1 MARVRKH
8 GKKGIK
14 LSKGDYFFILL
25 LITGVICST
34 VLIHASKVV
43 DVAAYYIKMDEV
55 VESKD
60 FLDRKTEYV
69 KSEDGKSTLKDFY
82 KIDDD
87 TLYSDSIAFVI
98 NYIDGM
104 TAKVYSR
111 RLCIFYL
118 LSTVT
123 ILFSIY
129 LILNRK
135 KYLLLFFG
143 EITGIIV
150 ITCIGKSTIFAL
162 SFVYLPVLG
171 LLYYLYNL
179 KRNAS

>member
-1 MARVRKH
+1 M
-8 GKKGIK
+8 
-14 LSKGDYFFILL
+14 
-25 LITGVICST
+25 
-34 VLIHASKVV
+34 
-43 DVAAYYIKMDEV
+43 
-55 VESKD
+55 
-60 FLDRKTEYV
+60 
-69 KSEDGKSTLKDFY
+69 
-82 KIDDD
+82 
-87 TLYSDSIAFVI
+87 
-98 NYIDGM
+98 NYIDGI

-143 EITGIIV
+143 EITAIIV
-150 ITCIGKSTIFAL
+150 IACIGKSTIFAL